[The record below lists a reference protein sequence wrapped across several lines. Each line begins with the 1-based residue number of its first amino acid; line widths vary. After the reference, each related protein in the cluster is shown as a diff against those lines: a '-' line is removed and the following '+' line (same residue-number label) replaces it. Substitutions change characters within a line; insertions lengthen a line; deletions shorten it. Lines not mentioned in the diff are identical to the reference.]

1 MLSLIH
7 ISTIAAISLQNTVK
21 QRGIDF
27 INCLVDFY
35 NLDANDEKNEVA
47 QKSAEFIDC
56 LLYTSGCG
64 SLRGSGTRAGR
75 PYRAG
80 TVKGACGKGAGK
92 QGRLDQGQKF
102 KKAEMIWQG

>member
-1 MLSLIH
+1 MKGGVYRML
-7 ISTIAAISLQNTVK
+7 TDKPN
-21 QRGIDF
+21 
-27 INCLVDFY
+27 
-35 NLDANDEKNEVA
+35 A
-47 QKSAEFIDC
+47 Q
-56 LLYTSGCG
+56 GCG